1 MGLSRW
7 LALRTCGGGPLVSWI
22 ARDLC
27 RSNRH
32 REGPE
37 PPGSVPSPKIEAIF
51 RGPLL
56 TFPNDRRRW
65 HHGDS
70 PLMLTTTLLGPSSIG
85 IQSYV
90 CTLRLVEGKGGSE
103 RAEKYL
109 PKYPR
114 RSRWRRWRFFF
125 FFFFFLGGLGCS
137 PGPFL
142 PLPSEPPEH
151 RRNEFSLLLYPV
163 SAARAPSL
171 LSPLC
176 RYTVI
181 TVSRRR
187 DLPPSC
193 HARIKARITIHDGRE
208 CVFLTIFKNNI
219 KKHCEKPDKKHKK
232 KPISHR
238 CSPMFS
244 GSGRRTK
251 ERKEEEEEEY
261 ICIYTYK
268 KGRKRGKYHGDHLLL
283 YIIPNVYVS
292 TERIYPEARCLLRTM
307 HVAVVMVSLHS
318 PSR

>member
-90 CTLRLVEGKGGSE
+90 CTLRPVEGKGGSE

-125 FFFFFLGGLGCS
+125 FFFFFGGTWL
-137 PGPFL
+137 L
-142 PLPSEPPEH
+142 ARPLSTSSLRTTGAPEERVFTFIIPSQC
-151 RRNEFSLLLYPV
+151 RARPV
-163 SAARAPSL
+163 SPLSSL
-171 LSPLC
+171 
-176 RYTVI
+176 
-181 TVSRRR
+181 
-187 DLPPSC
+187 
-193 HARIKARITIHDGRE
+193 
-208 CVFLTIFKNNI
+208 
-219 KKHCEKPDKKHKK
+219 
-232 KPISHR
+232 
-238 CSPMFS
+238 
-244 GSGRRTK
+244 
-251 ERKEEEEEEY
+251 
-261 ICIYTYK
+261 
-268 KGRKRGKYHGDHLLL
+268 
-283 YIIPNVYVS
+283 
-292 TERIYPEARCLLRTM
+292 
-307 HVAVVMVSLHS
+307 SLHS
-318 PSR
+318 YHSFSEEGSSPLVSRADQSADNDSRWKGMRVFNDF

>member
-1 MGLSRW
+1 MIELENQSTRVASRRARCLTALDPRPRVLEFIVLEGL
-7 LALRTCGGGPLVSWI
+7 T
-22 ARDLC
+22 
-27 RSNRH
+27 
-32 REGPE
+32 
-37 PPGSVPSPKIEAIF
+37 
-51 RGPLL
+51 
-56 TFPNDRRRW
+56 
-65 HHGDS
+65 S

-90 CTLRLVEGKGGSE
+90 CTLRPVEGKGGSE

-114 RSRWRRWRFFF
+114 RSRWRRWRFF

-208 CVFLTIFKNNI
+208 CVFLTILRTILRNTVKNRTKNTRRSRSLTDV
-219 KKHCEKPDKKHKK
+219 HRCFQDQEEERRNTRKK
-232 KPISHR
+232 KKKNIYVYIR
-238 CSPMFS
+238 I
-244 GSGRRTK
+244 
-251 ERKEEEEEEY
+251 RKEEREGS
-261 ICIYTYK
+261 ITGITSSFISFQTCTYPRN
-268 KGRKRGKYHGDHLLL
+268 GFIQRHDVCCVQCTLQW
-283 YIIPNVYVS
+283 
-292 TERIYPEARCLLRTM
+292 
-307 HVAVVMVSLHS
+307 
-318 PSR
+318 

>member
-1 MGLSRW
+1 MEEEERRGEDAEGARQRVIELENQSTRVASRRARCLTALDPRPRVLEFIVLEGL
-7 LALRTCGGGPLVSWI
+7 T
-22 ARDLC
+22 
-27 RSNRH
+27 
-32 REGPE
+32 
-37 PPGSVPSPKIEAIF
+37 
-51 RGPLL
+51 
-56 TFPNDRRRW
+56 
-65 HHGDS
+65 S

-90 CTLRLVEGKGGSE
+90 CTLRPVEGKGGSE

-125 FFFFFLGGLGCS
+125 FFFFLGGLGCS

-142 PLPSEPPEH
+142 PLPSESPEH

-238 CSPMFS
+238 CSPIFRIRKKNE
-244 GSGRRTK
+244 GTQGRR
-251 ERKEEEEEEY
+251 R
-261 ICIYTYK
+261 
-268 KGRKRGKYHGDHLLL
+268 
-283 YIIPNVYVS
+283 
-292 TERIYPEARCLLRTM
+292 RIYM
-307 HVAVVMVSLHS
+307 YIYV
-318 PSR
+318 

>member
-1 MGLSRW
+1 MIELENQSTRVASRRARCLTALDPRPRVLEFIVLEGL
-7 LALRTCGGGPLVSWI
+7 T
-22 ARDLC
+22 
-27 RSNRH
+27 
-32 REGPE
+32 
-37 PPGSVPSPKIEAIF
+37 
-51 RGPLL
+51 
-56 TFPNDRRRW
+56 
-65 HHGDS
+65 S

-90 CTLRLVEGKGGSE
+90 CTLRPVEGKGGSE

-125 FFFFFLGGLGCS
+125 FFFFFGGTWL
-137 PGPFL
+137 L
-142 PLPSEPPEH
+142 ARPLSTSSLRTTGAPEERVFTFIIPSQC
-151 RRNEFSLLLYPV
+151 RARPV
-163 SAARAPSL
+163 SPLSSL
-171 LSPLC
+171 SLHSYHSFSEEGSSPL
-176 RYTVI
+176 
-181 TVSRRR
+181 VSRADQSADNDSRWKGMR
-187 DLPPSC
+187 
-193 HARIKARITIHDGRE
+193 
-208 CVFLTIFKNNI
+208 VFNDFKNNI

-251 ERKEEEEEEY
+251 ERKEEEEEY

>member
-90 CTLRLVEGKGGSE
+90 CTLRPVEGKGGSE

-125 FFFFFLGGLGCS
+125 FFFFFWGDLVARQAPFYLFPPNHRSTGGTSFHFYYTQSVPRAPRLSSLLFVVTQLSQFLGGGI
-137 PGPFL
+137 F
-142 PLPSEPPEH
+142 PP
-151 RRNEFSLLLYPV
+151 RVTR
-163 SAARAPSL
+163 
-171 LSPLC
+171 
-176 RYTVI
+176 
-181 TVSRRR
+181 
-187 DLPPSC
+187 
-193 HARIKARITIHDGRE
+193 
-208 CVFLTIFKNNI
+208 
-219 KKHCEKPDKKHKK
+219 
-232 KPISHR
+232 
-238 CSPMFS
+238 
-244 GSGRRTK
+244 GS
-251 ERKEEEEEEY
+251 
-261 ICIYTYK
+261 
-268 KGRKRGKYHGDHLLL
+268 KRG
-283 YIIPNVYVS
+283 
-292 TERIYPEARCLLRTM
+292 
-307 HVAVVMVSLHS
+307 
-318 PSR
+318 

>member
-1 MGLSRW
+1 MRGRERGRVEEEDAEGARQRVIELENQSTRVASRRARCLTALDPRPRVLEFIVLEGL
-7 LALRTCGGGPLVSWI
+7 T
-22 ARDLC
+22 
-27 RSNRH
+27 
-32 REGPE
+32 
-37 PPGSVPSPKIEAIF
+37 
-51 RGPLL
+51 
-56 TFPNDRRRW
+56 
-65 HHGDS
+65 S

-90 CTLRLVEGKGGSE
+90 CTLRPVEGKGGSE

-114 RSRWRRWRFFF
+114 RSRWRRWRFF

-208 CVFLTIFKNNI
+208 CVFLRTILRTILRNTVKNRTRNTRRNRSLT
-219 KKHCEKPDKKHKK
+219 DV
-232 KPISHR
+232 HR
-238 CSPMFS
+238 FS

-251 ERKEEEEEEY
+251 ERKEEEEEY